1 MAAIRYLTI
10 ARARHGAA
18 GVLLQSAAA
27 AIAAGKTPG
36 SLITVRR
43 TSNGADGALQAG
55 AEAAVPRSVPVHIA
69 YQLQQAGHH
78 YLDVR
83 TETEFRAGHPERAL
97 NIPYLF
103 RTDSGT
109 AKNTQFLEQVSRIL
123 GKDDG
128 IIVGCQSGRRSLM
141 AATELHS
148 AGFTSVIDMA
158 GGFSSW
164 RENGLPTKQQ

>member
-1 MAAIRYLTI
+1 MAATLSLPAAIRSLAI

-27 AIAAGKTPG
+27 AIADKTPG

-69 YQLQQAGHH
+69 YELQQAGHH

-103 RTDSGT
+103 RTDSGIMP
-109 AKNTQFLEQVSRIL
+109 ADI
-123 GKDDG
+123 
-128 IIVGCQSGRRSLM
+128 
-141 AATELHS
+141 
-148 AGFTSVIDMA
+148 
-158 GGFSSW
+158 
-164 RENGLPTKQQ
+164 